1 MAVDANLIDLSNRK
15 LWRQFFPKKNEKE
28 DVVEIILVEVCWKE
42 WVMKNEIK
50 YWILDFGFCESGLL
64 LKKHGSARRT
74 ATKPSGIFS
83 CCF

>member
-1 MAVDANLIDLSNRK
+1 MNDDTYDRK
-15 LWRQFFPKKNEKE
+15 
-28 DVVEIILVEVCWKE
+28 IISRSVLEGVG
-42 WVMKNEIK
+42 NEIK

>member
-1 MAVDANLIDLSNRK
+1 
-15 LWRQFFPKKNEKE
+15 
-28 DVVEIILVEVCWKE
+28 
-42 WVMKNEIK
+42 MKNEIK

-74 ATKPSGIFS
+74 AIKPSGIFS